1 MSKAISLSGMFKG
14 SRFNQNINNWDVSGV
29 KQMHEMF
36 YDSRFNKPL
45 NKWDVSNVWDMEYM
59 FQLSKFN
66 QDISMWNINPNVKVI
81 CIFKDAAIQ
90 KEFKPKVL
98 RKYK

>member
-1 MSKAISLSGMFKG
+1 
-14 SRFNQNINNWDVSGV
+14 
-29 KQMHEMF
+29 MF

-81 CIFKDAAIQ
+81 CIFKDAAI
-90 KEFKPKVL
+90 
-98 RKYK
+98 